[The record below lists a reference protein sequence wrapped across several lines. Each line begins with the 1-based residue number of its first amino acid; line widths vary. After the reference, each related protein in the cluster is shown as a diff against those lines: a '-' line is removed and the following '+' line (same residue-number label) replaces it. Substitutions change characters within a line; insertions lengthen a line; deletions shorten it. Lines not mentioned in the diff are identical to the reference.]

1 MEERLAQARAEAV
14 SGYGSHS
21 ARSIARTGGT
31 SMRLGGKGRLRARII
46 PLLPKTQV
54 YVEPYGGAPAVSARA
69 YLSGSG
75 GGGATALRR
84 PVSDRRWSTL
94 KTSNP
99 RGVIENAS

>member
-1 MEERLAQARAEAV
+1 MAVTKLRAPV
-14 SGYGSHS
+14 
-21 ARSIARTGGT
+21 
-31 SMRLGGKGRLRARII
+31 LWFGGKGRLRARII

-54 YVEPYGGAPAVSARA
+54 YVEPYGGAPAVSGRA

-75 GGGATALRR
+75 GGGATAPRR

-99 RGVIENAS
+99 RGAIENAS